1 MGTVTLPT
9 STQFAAGQNYAVI
22 QAGSLLEAGR
32 AIRKGSDGLAYYATN
47 SDITRAGVIGV
58 TVSKAYVAGQWVV
71 YAQDGA
77 TLTVSGLTNGIQYYL
92 DHGTDEVQT
101 LTITGVPTGGTFS
114 LSYGATVVASAIPYN
129 ATGATLQ
136 TALETFF
143 GVGNITVT
151 GSAGGPYT
159 VTFKKTYG
167 ALDATLLV
175 LSTNGF
181 TGGASPNMT
190 IVETTP
196 GLATGN
202 VCLFADLVTG
212 NAVTTVLL
220 ATSATSCILN
230 PTYSGVVL

>member
-22 QAGSLLEAGR
+22 QAGALIEAGR

-47 SDITRAGVIGV
+47 SDITRASVIGV
-58 TVSKAYVAGQWVV
+58 SVSKAYAAGQWIV

-77 TLTVSGLTNGIQYYL
+77 SLTVSGLTKGVQYYL

-101 LTITGVPTGGTFS
+101 LTITGTPTGGTFS
-114 LSYGATVVASAIPYN
+114 LSYNGTVVASAIPYN

-136 TALETFF
+136 TALESFF

-159 VTFKKTYG
+159 VTFKQTYG
-167 ALDATLLV
+167 ALDASLLV
-175 LSTNGF
+175 LSTNAF
-181 TGGASPNMT
+181 TGGTTPNMT

-196 GLATGN
+196 GAATGN
-202 VCLFADLVTG
+202 VCLFSDLVTG
-212 NAVTTVLL
+212 QAVQTVLL
-220 ATSATSCILN
+220 ATATTTCILN